1 MTNVV
6 NMVYDLGLGGFRD
19 LDKTNYNDDT
29 KIGIVYLSIKS
40 LQLLKRYFLICG
52 YVLVDGKSRMIYP
65 IDVQAETIAVF
76 EGTYNSFSDAIK
88 AELSQYVIN
97 SRPSFL
103 FTPFFI
109 DWQFKMKSDCFTENG
124 PLIKLSSDCLSKAK
138 TIGKMLKYN
147 CHLIEPT
154 NFDELCEFTGKAYKV
169 YGLDIY
175 EEDYSDNFKYLIDSL
190 INGYH
195 INMTKFEIEKVF
207 YQICH
212 LCIAQLEKDYV

>member
-1 MTNVV
+1 MTDVAR
-6 NMVYDLGLGGFRD
+6 MVYDLGLGGFRV

-29 KIGIVYLSIKS
+29 KIGIVYLSVKS

-52 YVLVDGKSRMIYP
+52 YAMIDENTRILYP
-65 IDVQAETIAVF
+65 IDVQKETIAVY
-76 EGTYNSFSDAIK
+76 EGTYNSFPDVLKHGLA
-88 AELSQYVIN
+88 QYMIN

-109 DWQFKMKSDCFTENG
+109 DWQFKMKNDCFTENG
-124 PLIKLSSDCLSKAK
+124 PLIKLSSDCLERAK
-138 TIGKMLKYN
+138 ILGKMLKYN
-147 CHLIEPT
+147 CHLIEPA
-154 NFDELCEFTGKAYKV
+154 NFDELCEFTYKAHKV
-169 YGLDIY
+169 YGLDIH

-195 INMTKFEIEKVF
+195 INMTKFGIEKVF

-212 LCIAQLEKDYV
+212 LCIAQLEKDYE